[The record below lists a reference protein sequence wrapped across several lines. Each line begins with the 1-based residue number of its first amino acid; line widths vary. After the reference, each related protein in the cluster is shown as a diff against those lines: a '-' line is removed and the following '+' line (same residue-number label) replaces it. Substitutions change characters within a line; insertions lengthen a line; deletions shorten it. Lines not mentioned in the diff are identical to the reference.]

1 MPKLIETQ
9 YIYKKQFGFTL
20 QQKRAFKIMKEYGV
34 NISQF
39 ARAAI
44 DEKLKRDWPSIKEK
58 HNRINDAPDWVYE

>member
-1 MPKLIETQ
+1 MTKPIETQ

-20 QQKRAFKIMKEYGV
+20 QQKRAFITMKEYGV

-44 DEKLKRDWPSIKEK
+44 DEKLKRDWPEIKEK
-58 HNRINDAPDWVYE
+58 KERIKMPF

>member
-20 QQKRAFKIMKEYGV
+20 QQKRAFMTMKEYGV

-39 ARAAI
+39 TRAAI

-58 HNRINDAPDWVYE
+58 KEKIEMPF